1 MKVGDLVR
9 VLAVGDQPIGVIV
22 SFDSGCGWPWVVVGL
37 RMVIWPES
45 QLEIVDESR

>member
-9 VLAVGDQPIGVIV
+9 VLAVRGQPVGVV
-22 SFDSGCGWPWVVVGL
+22 VEVDSGCGWPWVLVGA

-45 QLEIVDESR
+45 QLEVINGN